1 MAKTAWYLHTDTI
14 CLLKHT
20 HTEIMHSPSQIM
32 VSINQSN
39 FITDSRLKKKDNRTT
54 YMVVVILFIS
64 YTRNNMFM
72 RDILSSEST
81 GLSLQI
87 PSMPSVT

>member
-1 MAKTAWYLHTDTI
+1 MSKTAWYLHTDTI
-14 CLLKHT
+14 CSLKHT

-32 VSINQSN
+32 VSINQS
-39 FITDSRLKKKDNRTT
+39 IKLYYRLKVQKTKENRTT

-72 RDILSSEST
+72 RDILTSEST
-81 GLSLQI
+81 GFAVFRFSA
-87 PSMPSVT
+87 